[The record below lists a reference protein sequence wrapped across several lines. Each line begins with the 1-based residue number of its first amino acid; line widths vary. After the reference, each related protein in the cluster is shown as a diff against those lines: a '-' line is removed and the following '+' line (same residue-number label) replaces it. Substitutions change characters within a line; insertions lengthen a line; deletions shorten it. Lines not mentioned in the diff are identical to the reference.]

1 MTAKDPFRTQTR
13 SRAGGP
19 SHLLNVVPD
28 DSTDLPVVSQW
39 LFLASAGAVTLTTSG
54 GETLTTPIPHAGWHP
69 IEVSRIHAT
78 GTTATGI
85 MAGW

>member
-1 MTAKDPFRTQTR
+1 MSAKDHFRTQNR

-19 SHLLNVVPD
+19 SHLINVAPD
-28 DSTDLPVVSQW
+28 DMTDLPFVTQW
-39 LFLASAGAVTLTTSG
+39 IYLSVQGALTITTSG
-54 GETLTTPIPHAGWHP
+54 GETLTTPSMQAGWHP
-69 IEVSRIHAT
+69 IEVSRIHSS

>member
-1 MTAKDPFRTQTR
+1 MSAKDHFRTQNR

-19 SHLLNVVPD
+19 SHLINVTPD
-28 DSTDLPVVSQW
+28 DNADLPFVTQW
-39 LFLASAGAVTLTTSG
+39 LYLANQGELTITTSG
-54 GETLTTPIPHAGWHP
+54 GETLTTPVLQAGWHP
-69 IEVSRIHAT
+69 IEVSRVYAS